1 MCVCVKLKFQFTTG
15 GNWKSSKWH
24 ASSLETFSL
33 FLVFSVQ
40 TKPKNTVTF
49 ERNVHGSREQTK
61 NISTLKC
68 AFLIQIGLIIFLFCR
83 LNCLFQ
89 VEVFEAIQHILTS
102 RAVENSKACQH
113 IKYGNWIQSKQGIK
127 YKCWKSKAG
136 YFIHCMTGRKVKFTW
151 SDQNTNRFLK
161 NLKI

>member
-1 MCVCVKLKFQFTTG
+1 MCVCVKLKFQFTTA
-15 GNWKSSKWH
+15 GNWKSSKRH

-49 ERNVHGSREQTK
+49 ERNVSREQTK

-68 AFLIQIGLIIFLFCR
+68 AFLIQIGLIIFLF
-83 LNCLFQ
+83 LPYKLFISSWSLWSNSTHPD
-89 VEVFEAIQHILTS
+89 ESS
-102 RAVENSKACQH
+102 RVENSKACWH
-113 IKYGNWIQSKQGIK
+113 TKYGNWIQSKRGIK

-136 YFIHCMTGRKVKFTW
+136 YFIHCMTRRKVKFTW
-151 SDQNTNRFLK
+151 NDQNTNRFLE